1 MADLERLNPAQLENA
16 LTEQGAFWPKSL
28 SNAELSTLLA
38 CMEKLARRYPAVD
51 QQSSVRE
58 YLADFE
64 KLAIRSSLESVI
76 EAFEELRINPAQEFF
91 PKPDEVAREIQRQ
104 RDLKA
109 EDIRLAARGKSLD
122 EWNAHVAAIEEERKT
137 PEYQAWARV
146 RGILEPAEKTA

>member
-1 MADLERLNPAQLENA
+1 
-16 LTEQGAFWPKSL
+16 
-28 SNAELSTLLA
+28 
-38 CMEKLARRYPAVD
+38 MEKLARRYPTVD